1 MKRNVLFIAYHFP
14 PIGGSGVQRSI
25 KYVKYLPKFEYN
37 PLVVTVKNG
46 HNFAYDFGMLKE
58 IPENVK
64 VYRSNSGEMLWFR
77 ERIENF
83 NKMLVRLKSN
93 SNNKKE
99 VKIEKIQNNNCKS
112 ETIKDKV
119 FRYLEYN
126 YYIPDTKIRWYKH
139 AIKDIKKRVL
149 NENEI
154 DIIYSTSSPYTD
166 HLIGL
171 EIKKTINKPW
181 VADFRDP
188 WIGNDII
195 MGEYSKERVE
205 KEKKLELE
213 VVSLADVVI
222 NVTESITDM
231 YKKRYPQFK
240 DKFITITNGFDSND
254 KKVIK
259 KEKSN
264 KFKINYSG
272 ILIKS
277 QDPKDII
284 AAIERITNKD
294 KNFEKDLEINFTG
307 NIAEE
312 LINMMKSSSISSKIN
327 INSYVEHDKI
337 LNIMANSNINL
348 LILPDE
354 DQSKGIYTG
363 KIFDYILAER
373 PILGIMPEDGVAAK
387 LINENNIGLAV
398 NHGEIDKLEEFILSE
413 YRKFKN
419 GQLLD
424 INSISKCSQFDRK
437 NLAKQLAEVFNKLIL
452 E

>member
-1 MKRNVLFIAYHFP
+1 MKRNILFIAYHFP

-25 KYVKYLPKFEYN
+25 KYVKYLPMFEYN
-37 PLVVTVKNG
+37 PLVVTVNNG

-58 IPENVK
+58 IPESVK

-77 ERIENF
+77 EKIENF
-83 NKMLVRLKSN
+83 NKMLVKFKSN
-93 SNNKKE
+93 SNKKKE
-99 VKIEKIQNNNCKS
+99 TKIENNNIRT
-112 ETIKDKV
+112 ETVKDKV

-171 EIKKTINKPW
+171 EIKKITNKPW

-195 MGEYSKERVE
+195 MGGYSRERVE

-222 NVTESITDM
+222 NVTESITNM
-231 YKKRYPQFK
+231 YKNRYPQFE

-259 KEKSN
+259 KENSN
-264 KFKINYSG
+264 KFRINYSG

-277 QDPKDII
+277 QNPKDII
-284 AAIERITNKD
+284 AAIERITNKN

-307 NIAEE
+307 NVAEE
-312 LINMMKSSSISSKIN
+312 LVDIMKSSSISSKIN

-354 DQSKGIYTG
+354 EQSKGIYTG

-373 PILGIMPEDGVAAK
+373 PILGIMPEDGVASK
-387 LINENNIGLAV
+387 LINENSIGLAV
-398 NHGEIDKLEEFILSE
+398 NHGEVDKIEEFILSE

-419 GQLLD
+419 GELLD